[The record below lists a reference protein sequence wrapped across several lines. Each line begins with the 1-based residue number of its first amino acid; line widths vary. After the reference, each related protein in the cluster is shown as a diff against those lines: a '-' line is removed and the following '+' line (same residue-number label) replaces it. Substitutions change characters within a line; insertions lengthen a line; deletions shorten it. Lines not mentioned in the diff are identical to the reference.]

1 MSGTRRGGG
10 RHSTKDDKDQPT
22 DGVWRYH
29 PTWSRI
35 VMADDGTYLCRVF
48 GGLRAR
54 HNGPILG
61 AAKDTAFAT
70 AMLLDAVEKLEKGE
84 PVPDLEER
92 KDKATTALERA
103 KGKLP

>member
-1 MSGTRRGGG
+1 MVGTRRGGG
-10 RHSTKDDKDQPT
+10 RHNAKDDKDEPT
-22 DGVWRYH
+22 AGKWTYH
-29 PTWSRI
+29 PTWSRLLL
-35 VMADDGTYLCRVF
+35 AEDGTYLCRVY
-48 GGLRAR
+48 GGLRSR
-54 HNGPILG
+54 HNGPILA

-92 KDKATTALERA
+92 KDKAITSLERA